1 VMEILKFGP
10 DVEVLQPPA
19 LRERVA
25 TSLREAAQR
34 YAE

>member
-1 VMEILKFGP
+1 MEILKFGA

-25 TSLREAAQR
+25 ASLREAAQR